1 MRAAEG
7 DIMSDTTRATRLESG
22 GFLLFLAAISL
33 ALLAVVLPFFQPLLW
48 AVLAAILFQPL
59 YRWFLTRRKGR
70 ETQAAL
76 HEVSPAEEL
85 NYSNKLN
92 GGNVGSKC
100 S

>member
-1 MRAAEG
+1 MPK
-7 DIMSDTTRATRLESG
+7 LESVRTTAEAIG
-22 GFLLFLAAISL
+22 RIKCIRTGKEIGLLY
-33 ALLAVVLPFFQPLLW
+33 QW
-48 AVLAAILFQPL
+48 DN
-59 YRWFLTRRKGR
+59 G